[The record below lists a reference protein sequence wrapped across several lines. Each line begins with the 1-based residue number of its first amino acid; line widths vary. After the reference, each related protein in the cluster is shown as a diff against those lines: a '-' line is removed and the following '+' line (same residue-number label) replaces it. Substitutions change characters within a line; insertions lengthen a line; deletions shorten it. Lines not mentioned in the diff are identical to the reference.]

1 MINKDLKKS
10 IYLSSFK
17 GMLSETLSSDS
28 NVDLKLSDIKIKKN
42 IDRKEEKRRKIDDEI
57 DIPYEIPESWRWVKL
72 GYLADVIRGLTFS
85 QSFKEQKDNT
95 ILVLRGGN
103 IDSKS
108 EELIY
113 DDNIYVS
120 NDIPNDNQY
129 IRMGDTLIVASSGTK
144 TSVGKSA
151 YITEIDSNVSFGGFM
166 MVVRPYE
173 EILNPKYLSYNIKM
187 YRNKIIN
194 DTNGYISNI
203 TNAILNNLLIPLP
216 PIEEQ
221 NRIVEKVDSIMEQ
234 IECVSEIEEEI
245 EDAKSRFIEDIR
257 KSILQEAFDGTWDAK
272 KENWN
277 ENTLKDLCIEICTG
291 NSISET
297 VKKNKYMK
305 LTEGY
310 NYIATKDL
318 EFNHTFNYENGVK
331 IPYDEPKFKYANPD
345 NILLC
350 IEGGSAGRKIG
361 ILAEKVCYGNKLCK
375 FDVREEIDPKFLYY
389 YLQSPIFLKNFYDKL
404 SGIIGG
410 VSIEKIR
417 KIKMKYPDINKQKE
431 IVKKLDEIMPLIND
445 VEILCS

>member
-1 MINKDLKKS
+1 MISKDLKKS

-17 GMLSETLSSDS
+17 GELSETLKSDS
-28 NVDLKLSDIKIKKN
+28 DIETKLNEIKLEKN
-42 IDRKEEKRRKIDDEI
+42 IDKKEEKRRKIDDET
-57 DIPYEIPESWRWVKL
+57 DTPYEIPEGWKWVKL

-103 IDSKS
+103 IDSKT

-113 DDNIYVS
+113 NDNIYVS
-120 NDIPNDNQY
+120 NEIPNDNQY
-129 IRMGDTLIVASSGTK
+129 LRKGDTLIVASSGTK
-144 TSVGKSA
+144 TSVGKSSF
-151 YITEIDSNVSFGGFM
+151 ITEIDDNVSFGGFM

-221 NRIVEKVDSIMEQ
+221 NRIVEKVDSIMSQVED
-234 IECVSEIEEEI
+234 VSEIEDEI
-245 EDAKSRFIEDIR
+245 ENTKSKFIEDIR
-257 KSILQEAFDGTWDAK
+257 KSVLQEAFDGSWSDP
-272 KENWN
+272 KECWN
-277 ENTLKDLCIEICTG
+277 EMTLKDLCNEICTG

-305 LTEGY
+305 VADGY

-318 EFNHTFNYENGVK
+318 EFNHTFNYENGVR
-331 IPYDEPKFKYANPD
+331 IPFDEPKFKVASPN

-350 IEGGSAGRKIG
+350 IEGGSAGKKIG
-361 ILAEKVCYGNKLCK
+361 ILNEKVCYGNKLCK
-375 FDVREEIDPKFLYY
+375 FDSKEEIEPRFLYY
-389 YLQSPIFLKNFYDKL
+389 FLQSPIFLRNFNDKL

-417 KIKMKYPDINKQKE
+417 KIKMKYPSIDEQKT
-431 IVKKLDEIMPLIND
+431 IVQKLDEIMPLINEVD
-445 VEILCS
+445 RLCN